1 MEAMITEIAVVD
13 ILPGQELDF
22 ESALNVAVSTV
33 LSKATGFIDFNLH
46 RGIESPSTYT
56 FLIRW
61 ETLEDHTIGFRESD
75 LFTQWRGLIGK
86 HFGNPPRV
94 EHWAAATF

>member
-1 MEAMITEIAVVD
+1 MITEIAVVD
-13 ILPGQELDF
+13 IIEGHESDF

-33 LSKATGFIDFNLH
+33 LSQAKGFMSFQLH
-46 RGIESPSTYT
+46 KGIESKSTYT
-56 FLIRW
+56 FLIEW

-86 HFGNPPRV
+86 HFASPPRV
-94 EHWAAATF
+94 EHWASVSF